1 MDSKTVERRLNRIE
15 KTKLNTTITLATSI
29 VMGVFS
35 FVERTI
41 FNRFFIAD
49 YLGLYSFFNNVI
61 GVLSA
66 AELGIGTS
74 IAFALYAPLELKQS
88 DQIAAIMRFFRKAY
102 RIVGTII
109 LVGGLDIMPFMRFLL
124 NTEIP
129 MTNIRLY
136 FLFFLF
142 KTVSNYYFGYKEIL
156 LNANQEQYKVTLI
169 YNIAW
174 SVLYVID
181 ILIAVL
187 TQNFFLYSISI
198 FIVNF
203 IRVVILNIIATREFP
218 EIKKCRDVKI
228 DSANAKHLIRNT
240 KGLIITKLST
250 VFVNATDSIL
260 ISAMVGTAFLGKYS
274 NYQMITTGLMTIS
287 TLIPKSITASI
298 GNAGVTESKRTIARS
313 FDALNL
319 ASFFIYSTLTIL
331 LINISNPIISTFFG
345 KDRALGMDQVILIFI
360 SFYLSNQ
367 REILLTFKSSL
378 GLYWEDRKR
387 PLAEGLTNLIVSIIL
402 GYWWGFNGIIIGTI
416 FTQVFINLM
425 IEPRVI
431 FHSGLSSS
439 AFWYYVTAIG
449 RFVLSAAIAAIAYYV
464 NSFIPFSGILGI
476 VIKAAVTIAI
486 ICAVFLIVYRKNPEA
501 ITIVRTVK
509 IAFMDKRKQRKMME
523 TNK

>member
-1 MDSKTVERRLNRIE
+1 MDSRTVERRLNRIE
-15 KTKLNTTITLATSI
+15 KAKLNTTITLVTAI

-35 FVERTI
+35 FIERTI

-66 AELGIGTS
+66 AELGISTS
-74 IAFALYAPLELKQS
+74 IAFALYAPLELRQE
-88 DQIAAIMRFFRKAY
+88 DQIAAIMRFYRKAY
-102 RIVGTII
+102 RIVGSII
-109 LVGGLDIMPFMRFLL
+109 LIGGVAFMPFMRFLL
-124 NTEIP
+124 NTDIP
-129 MTNIRLY
+129 MANVRLY

-142 KTVSNYYFGYKEIL
+142 KTVSNYYFGYKETL
-156 LNANQEQYKVTLI
+156 LAANQEQYKINLVN
-169 YNIAW
+169 NIAW
-174 SVLYVID
+174 TVLYIVD
-181 ILIAVL
+181 VLIAIF
-187 TQNFFLYSISI
+187 TQNFLLYSISI
-198 FIVNF
+198 FAINL
-203 IRVVILNIIATREFP
+203 IRAIILNIMTSREFP
-218 EIKKCRDVKI
+218 EMRKYKEARI
-228 DSANAKHLIRNT
+228 DPENIKHLIRNT

-250 VFVNATDSIL
+250 ILVSTTDSIL

-274 NYQMITTGLMTIS
+274 NYQMITAGLMTLS
-287 TLIPKSITASI
+287 TLLPKSITAGV

-476 VIKAAVTIAI
+476 VIKATVTIVI
-486 ICAVFLIVYRKNPEA
+486 ICAAFLIVYRKNPEA